1 MNDKQK
7 KERIRYLSD
16 KLESLFNELQPQLKE
31 FELIRIELDE
41 MLKHENSQTED
52 NSGII

>member
-16 KLESLFNELQPQLKE
+16 KLESIYSEIEPKLKE
-31 FELIRIELDE
+31 FELTNEELNELLGEDE
-41 MLKHENSQTED
+41 TE
-52 NSGII
+52 STRPTE